1 MRKTPEHPI
10 SHCFKVNL
18 ERQWRQRRKSSPSR
32 GTWLERERLTC
43 WVGKMANKLL
53 KRAREVFRK
62 LIGG

>member
-18 ERQWRQRRKSSPSR
+18 ERQWRQRRKSSPSW

-43 WVGKMANKLL
+43 WVGKQETEMK
-53 KRAREVFRK
+53 F
-62 LIGG
+62 